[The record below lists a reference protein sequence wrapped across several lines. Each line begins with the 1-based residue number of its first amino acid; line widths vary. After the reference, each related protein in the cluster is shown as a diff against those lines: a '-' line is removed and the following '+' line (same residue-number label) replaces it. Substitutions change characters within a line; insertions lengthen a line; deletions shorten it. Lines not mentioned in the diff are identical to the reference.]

1 LTFTSLFQ
9 TVFPYGNPSTYK
21 TIGEATLLD
30 DFQKYF
36 IYFSDVKKP
45 GQKIAPALI

>member
-21 TIGEATLLD
+21 TIEEAILLD
-30 DFQKYF
+30 DFQKNVYLF
-36 IYFSDVKKP
+36 FQT
-45 GQKIAPALI
+45 QKSRGEKLPQP